1 MSPKYF
7 YLSDHTDCFT
17 CPHLK
22 IEVQYVNTIYLLS
35 SYGELGLD
43 QDSQW
48 GYGDWPGAWQHSDVH
63 CSDFTHNNYMETKIV
78 QSVKYVQI
86 YSLMLFDLMLGFLI
100 TGSVCYQTV
109 WTCLLQSRNGNV
121 MVRQQWLRK
130 YWFKISAVE
139 LKGASGISF
148 TFHYTH
154 KTTEVQVRE

>member
-1 MSPKYF
+1 MVSSAWIRTHNEDMEWNDPVSCHCL
-7 YLSDHTDCFT
+7 YLHALINDAVHMFRW
-17 CPHLK
+17 
-22 IEVQYVNTIYLLS
+22 
-35 SYGELGLD
+35 
-43 QDSQW
+43 W
-48 GYGDWPGAWQHSDVH
+48 GCTRRADWRRQSACVCGDWTGAWQHSDVH

-130 YWFKISAVE
+130 YWFKISAVWYFYNWKVLLE
-139 LKGASGISF
+139 
-148 TFHYTH
+148 
-154 KTTEVQVRE
+154 